1 MWRGGKWRLQ
11 SLLGIVD
18 LVTISVKIEFLTDMQ
33 VHFLVDCLQ
42 QFIARLFIVKLGEVE
57 RIEQDAYSVVN
68 LMARYDFTK
77 QLYAQLNINN
87 VFDEEYFA
95 MFDAYDQMTYGAPRS
110 ATLKM
115 TYKF

>member
-1 MWRGGKWRLQ
+1 MQ
-11 SLLGIVD
+11 AALL
-18 LVTISVKIEFLTDMQ
+18 LVSA
-33 VHFLVDCLQ
+33 LQ
-42 QFIARLFIVKLGEVE
+42 QDCGGYRYVLSTTTKQGSYALL
-57 RIEQDAYSVVN
+57 N

>member
-1 MWRGGKWRLQ
+1 MANIMIRRGDQGYVFYMPKRDIED
-11 SLLGIVD
+11 SIV
-18 LVTISVKIEFLTDMQ
+18 SIEFDTPEKWGGE
-33 VHFLVDCLQ
+33 
-42 QFIARLFIVKLGEVE
+42 IRLGNVE
-57 RIEQDAYSVVN
+57 RITQESYSIVN